1 MDPDFVVGVLGETVI
16 IALKVG
22 SPFLLIGL
30 VVGLAV
36 SLFQA
41 LTQLQ
46 EPSLVF
52 IPKAG
57 AVVGLMVILGPW
69 VMELMTQFVIRMFGL
84 FGGMGAL

>member
-1 MDPDFVVGVLGETVI
+1 MNPDFVVGVLGETVL

-22 SPFLLIGL
+22 SPFLL
-30 VVGLAV
+30 VGLLV
-36 SLFQA
+36 GLLISLFQA

-57 AVVGLMVILGPW
+57 AVVGLMVLLGPW
-69 VMELMTQFVIRMFGL
+69 VMELMTQFVIRMFEL
-84 FGGMGAL
+84 FGSMGVP

>member
-1 MDPDFVVGVLGETVI
+1 MNPDFVVGVLGETVL

-22 SPFLLIGL
+22 SPFLLVGL
-30 VVGLAV
+30 VVGLAI

-57 AVVGLMVILGPW
+57 AVVGLMVLLGPW
-69 VMELMTQFVIRMFGL
+69 VMVSRVGVLGFLSFNSEF
-84 FGGMGAL
+84 

>member
-1 MDPDFVVGVLGETVI
+1 MNPDFVVGVLGETVI

-22 SPFLLIGL
+22 SPFLLVGL
-30 VVGLAV
+30 VVGLSV

-69 VMELMTQFVIRMFGL
+69 VMELMTQFVIRMFNL